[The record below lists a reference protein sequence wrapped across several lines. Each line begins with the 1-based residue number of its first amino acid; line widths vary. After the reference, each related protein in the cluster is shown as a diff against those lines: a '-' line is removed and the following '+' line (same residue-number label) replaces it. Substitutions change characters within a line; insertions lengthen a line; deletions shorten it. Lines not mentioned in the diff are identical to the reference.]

1 MCLHPLCHP
10 VSLSPLSISPVR
22 PPLLGGLAGGG
33 GRGQGLL
40 AVPALTLHPIKC
52 RTMLYGKGASP
63 AHLPYAP
70 VRFLYGCSG

>member
-33 GRGQGLL
+33 GGGD
-40 AVPALTLHPIKC
+40 
-52 RTMLYGKGASP
+52 KGYWRY
-63 AHLPYAP
+63 LP
-70 VRFLYGCSG
+70 